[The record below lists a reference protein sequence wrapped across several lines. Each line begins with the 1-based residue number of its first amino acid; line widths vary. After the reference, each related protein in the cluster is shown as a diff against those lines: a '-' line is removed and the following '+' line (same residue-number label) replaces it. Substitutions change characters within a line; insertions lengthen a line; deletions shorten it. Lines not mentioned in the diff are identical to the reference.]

1 MGKGKNNKGNKELEK
16 DLFAVEN
23 KNEEAVQMEE
33 IKNQEEVVETGGVT
47 EVVEESMEMEMELD
61 GEEIQSEMEEIVS
74 EKVKQ
79 EEKQNQEQKSKRG
92 PKPLT
97 DEEKAAKQE
106 EKKEDKKEKA
116 LNLKDINII
125 QREIKKG
132 RLSAPQGRI
141 EKLEDGSG
149 YILKLA
155 DGVIFPQD
163 AKGNMKEIEKIAK
176 MNDGKYII
184 TNHAAAALNTEK
196 FKAKHEN
203 GEEVE
208 HDYVRVELHKP
219 GRDKDVVE
227 LFTVKEAK
235 SFLRQNEAVAKKK
248 EEEAK
253 KKAEKKAKEEA
264 EKAAEASKTP
274 EAPEGE
280 KKEEQPTA

>member
-1 MGKGKNNKGNKELEK
+1 MGKSNKGKEKNQVEK
-16 DLFAVEN
+16 DLFAVN
-23 KNEEAVQMEE
+23 NNNEEATQMEE
-33 IKNQEEVVETGGVT
+33 LNVNAPEVVENQGEVT
-47 EVVEESMEMEMELD
+47 EVGGPMEMEMELE
-61 GEEIQSEMEEIVS
+61 GSEISAEMEEIVS

-97 DEEKAAKQE
+97 DEEKAAKKE
-106 EKKEDKKEKA
+106 EKKDDKKEKA

-141 EKLEDGSG
+141 EKTEAGD
-149 YILKLA
+149 YIMKLA
-155 DGVIFPQD
+155 DGIIFPQD
-163 AKGNMKEIEKIAK
+163 AKDNFKEAGRIAK
-176 MNDGKYII
+176 MNDGKSVI
-184 TNHAAAALNTEK
+184 TVAAATALNVDK

-227 LFTVKEAK
+227 LYTVREAK
-235 SFLRQNEAVAKKK
+235 DILRRQEAVIKKK
-248 EEEAK
+248 EEDTK
-253 KKAEKKAKEEA
+253 KKEEKKAAENAKKEA
-264 EKAAEASKTP
+264 EEKKIVED
-274 EAPEGE
+274 